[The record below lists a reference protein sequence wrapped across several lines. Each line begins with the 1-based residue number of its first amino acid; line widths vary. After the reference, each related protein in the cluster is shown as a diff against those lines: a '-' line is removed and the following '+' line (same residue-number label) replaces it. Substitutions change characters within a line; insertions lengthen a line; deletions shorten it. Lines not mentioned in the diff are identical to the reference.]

1 MNSFA
6 SKIRDA
12 EQKYYIFSEEKP
24 MNKGNY
30 AEFAVSQ
37 KMEGKYKRNMLLC
50 IALYA
55 ALIIGAFIVIFLAGQ
70 GLGTVLFVTIA
81 ACAFVIIPV
90 LRHFTW
96 NRFVKVDHKY
106 VIESAKIRF
115 SDNHGKRDVVK
126 FEKLVSS
133 FSLIAPVTEEYKD
146 KYEKADVTMDFRG
159 SVKSPNSYFIL
170 DESDGKK
177 TVIFFE
183 ATQQAI
189 KVMSFY
195 NSKGT
200 VKSDNLTI

>member
-1 MNSFA
+1 
-6 SKIRDA
+6 
-12 EQKYYIFSEEKP
+12 

-37 KMEGKYKRNMLLC
+37 KMEGKYKRNMILC
-50 IALYA
+50 LALYA
-55 ALIIGAFIVIFLAGQ
+55 ALIIGVLLVVFLAGQ
-70 GLGTVLFVTIA
+70 GLGTVIFVTVA
-81 ACAFVIIPV
+81 ACSFVIIPV

-96 NRFVKVDHKY
+96 NKFVKVDHKY
-106 VIESAKIRF
+106 VIDAAKIKF

-126 FEKLVSS
+126 YEKLVSS

-146 KYEKADVTMDFRG
+146 KYTNADVTMDFRG

-170 DESDGKK
+170 DEEGGKK

-183 ATQQAI
+183 ATQQAV

-195 NSKGT
+195 NSKNT
-200 VKSDNLTI
+200 VKSDSLTI

>member
-1 MNSFA
+1 MNT
-6 SKIRDA
+6 
-12 EQKYYIFSEEKP
+12 
-24 MNKGNY
+24 GNY

-37 KMEGKYKRNMLLC
+37 KMEGKYKRNMFLC
-50 IALYA
+50 LALYA
-55 ALIIGAFIVIFLAGQ
+55 ALIIGAFAVIFLAGQ

-81 ACAFVIIPV
+81 ACLFVIIPV

-96 NRFVKVDHKY
+96 NKFVKVDHKY

-115 SDNHGKRDVVK
+115 SDNHGKKDIVK
-126 FEKLVSS
+126 FEKLIST

-146 KYEKADVTMDFRG
+146 KYENADVTMDFRG

-170 DESDGKK
+170 DEADGKK

-183 ATQQAI
+183 ATKQAV

-195 NSKGT
+195 NSKNT
-200 VKSDNLTI
+200 VKCDTLTI